1 MAKKPDKKA
10 PDRRGLVYS
19 TNPSFHFEPEQQAE
33 QQLVEPA
40 KQRLIV
46 RIDRKQ
52 RGGKEVTLVEG
63 FQGPDSAL
71 QALGKLLKTQ
81 CGTGGSAKD
90 GEILVQGDMRDKVLA
105 ALLKAGYNAKRGN

>member
-1 MAKKPDKKA
+1 MPKKPIKNA
-10 PDRRGLVYS
+10 PDSRGLVYS
-19 TNPSFHFEPEQQAE
+19 TNPSFSFEPEKNPE
-33 QQLVEPA
+33 QQLLEPA

-52 RGGKEVTLVEG
+52 RGGKEVTLIEG

-90 GEILVQGDMRDKVLA
+90 GEILVQGDVRDKVVA
-105 ALLKAGYNAKRGN
+105 ALLKAGYQAKRGN

>member
-1 MAKKPDKKA
+1 MPKKPNKQA
-10 PDRRGLVYS
+10 PDRHGLVYS
-19 TNPSFHFEPEQQAE
+19 TNPAFSFEPEQNPE
-33 QQLVEPA
+33 QPLLEPA

-71 QALGKLLKTQ
+71 QALGKMLKTQ

-90 GEILVQGDMRDKVLA
+90 GEILVQGDVRDKVVA
-105 ALLKAGYNAKRGN
+105 ALVKAGYNAKRGN

>member
-1 MAKKPDKKA
+1 MPKKPNKTT
-10 PDRRGLVYS
+10 PDSRGMVYS
-19 TNPSFHFEPEQQAE
+19 TNPSFSFEPEQKSE
-33 QQLVEPA
+33 QPFVEPA

-90 GEILVQGDMRDKVLA
+90 GEILVQGDVRDKVVA